1 MLSWQRLFGK
11 QWLHQQ
17 GLAAYDLCI
26 LCGGPDALRHR
37 IAGGCCPQVPAMHPN
52 IRSHWIIESDT
63 AAEQEAKEAGYAMH
77 FEIVAPADD
86 QQLNFWAENGSKNI
100 K

>member
-1 MLSWQRLFGK
+1 
-11 QWLHQQ
+11 
-17 GLAAYDLCI
+17 
-26 LCGGPDALRHR
+26 
-37 IAGGCCPQVPAMHPN
+37 MHPN

-77 FEIVAPADD
+77 FEIVAPIDD

-100 K
+100 NDFDWRSACIFHGWILQ